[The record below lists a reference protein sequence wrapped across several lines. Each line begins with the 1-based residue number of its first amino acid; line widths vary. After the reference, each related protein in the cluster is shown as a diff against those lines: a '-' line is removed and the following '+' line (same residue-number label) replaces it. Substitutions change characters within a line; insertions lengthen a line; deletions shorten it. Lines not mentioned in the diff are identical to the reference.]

1 MADRWVFQDLLS
13 WRKNW
18 ACQQRCPKWAW
29 WTVSSGRSGRCLS
42 SLEKLTH
49 LPLVSLTFHIDFSLP
64 FFLLSDDL
72 DMLAAEAMKQERLLP
87 NNPVAV
93 TVDDVRRLYSEA
105 LS

>member
-1 MADRWVFQDLLS
+1 VADAYAVVW
-13 WRKNW
+13 K
-18 ACQQRCPKWAW
+18 
-29 WTVSSGRSGRCLS
+29 
-42 SLEKLTH
+42 KLTH
-49 LPLVSLTFHIDFSLP
+49 LPLVSLTFHIDFLCSR